1 MSAEINRIRA
11 RLDTLGDSLDDLEVI
26 LEPLLAQSLPE
37 TVVGLE
43 TIQQAKLQVVL
54 PYLVYDLIFIYLKA
68 KGIDPKTH
76 PVVSELDRVR
86 QYFNKIKSAEDADKK
101 PTVSIDKDAASR
113 FIKHAIAQ
121 SKYGRLPG
129 DDAEPTPSSA
139 RVPVKITSKMEA
151 RAQYER
157 ELEEL
162 GSDNED
168 DGEGL
173 EVFDEEKEAVEQ
185 IKTGKGKGKERATN
199 VDEGMQEATTGTKR
213 RRPVMDPFAG
223 NKKSKTSTPDV
234 VPDDA
239 SQSEDMARLSALPV
253 DDLGKTAIKPA
264 RRKKKKLAI
273 TGQS

>member
-11 RLDTLGDSLDDLEVI
+11 RLDILGDSLDELEII

-121 SKYGRLPG
+121 SKYGRPPG

-185 IKTGKGKGKERATN
+185 IKTGKGYGE
-199 VDEGMQEATTGTKR
+199 D
-213 RRPVMDPFAG
+213 DS
-223 NKKSKTSTPDV
+223 KKSKTSTPDV